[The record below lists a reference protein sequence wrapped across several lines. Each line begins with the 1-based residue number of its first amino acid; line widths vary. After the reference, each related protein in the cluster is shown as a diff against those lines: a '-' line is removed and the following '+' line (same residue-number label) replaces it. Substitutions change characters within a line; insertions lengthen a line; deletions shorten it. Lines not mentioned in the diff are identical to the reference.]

1 MISVVENQN
10 KFVFPLKKCSAEQKA
25 LTGQH
30 TDVTDKSVE
39 AASRLKSVEQ
49 GFKLT
54 KEGFAVL
61 EEPPF
66 LCAKIMRIFIV
77 SRLNSVW
84 LLSRRDNKDAS
95 RPTNHRRWLMGKKVY

>member
-1 MISVVENQN
+1 MLRGA
-10 KFVFPLKKCSAEQKA
+10 KG
-25 LTGQH
+25 TH
-30 TDVTDKSVE
+30 R
-39 AASRLKSVEQ
+39 AANGRNKSVEQ

-84 LLSRRDNKDAS
+84 LLSRRDNKDTS